1 MVSRECERERRIVV
15 EWKILEAGDFANLQ
29 VSEWS
34 TKRQIEVVGDTI
46 VLSMNVL
53 TEKKASKSEEVQVL
67 SPRSSK
73 KSVSSSRVSSASR

>member
-15 EWKILEAGDFANLQ
+15 EWKTFEAGDFANLRFPNIFH
-29 VSEWS
+29 
-34 TKRQIEVVGDTI
+34 KRQNDVGGDTI
-46 VLSMNVL
+46 VLSMNVF

>member
-1 MVSRECERERRIVV
+1 M
-15 EWKILEAGDFANLQ
+15 G
-29 VSEWS
+29 
-34 TKRQIEVVGDTI
+34 GDTI

-73 KSVSSSRVSSASR
+73 KSVSSSRVSSANR